1 MLKAIMKYI
10 LINLYG
16 TVVMKTF
23 KILTLTICAGF
34 ITLALTG
41 CYTVPISGRT
51 TLNMV
56 TMAEEAQLGLQAYED
71 AKAQTPQLKDS
82 AVNDRVTRIGNRIAQ
97 VSHFPEW
104 DWEFVVFDD
113 PDIPNAWCLPGGKVA
128 VYSGLLP
135 YVKTDGELATVMAH
149 EIAHAIARHGAERM
163 SQEMVRAAG
172 AAVVAET
179 VGDEYVEMSKV
190 VYGVGSDLFVMLPY
204 SRKHELEADQIGLI
218 YMARAGYD
226 PNEAVT
232 FWERFSQVG
241 EGQKPPE
248 FLSTHPADENRV
260 QQIKELL
267 PAAVEE
273 YQKTKETTGT

>member
-1 MLKAIMKYI
+1 MSAGII
-10 LINLYG
+10 
-16 TVVMKTF
+16 V
-23 KILTLTICAGF
+23 LT
-34 ITLALTG
+34 LTG
-41 CYTVPISGRT
+41 CYTVPITGRT
-51 TLNMV
+51 TFNMV
-56 TMAEEAQLGLQAYED
+56 TQAEEAQLGLQAYEE

-82 AVNDRVTRIGNRIAQ
+82 AVNDRVSRIGNRIARA
-97 VSHFPEW
+97 SHFPEW

-172 AAVVAET
+172 AAVVAEA
-179 VGDEYVEMSKV
+179 VGDEYVEMTKV
-190 VYGVGSDLFVMLPY
+190 VYGIGSDLFVMLPY

-232 FWERFSQVG
+232 FWERFSKIG

-267 PAAVEE
+267 PAAMEE
-273 YQKTKETTGT
+273 YQKIKGTSGT